1 MPPASSTARDGLR
14 QAAVVMNLSS
24 IYAYLD
30 GNDEDL
36 QKVMAGSA
44 DRSPEKQSPQD
55 LEILGAGWLRGL
67 DLNQRPL
74 GYEPNELPGCST
86 PR

>member
-1 MPPASSTARDGLR
+1 
-14 QAAVVMNLSS
+14 MNLSS

-44 DRSPEKQSPQD
+44 DRSPEKQGPQD
-55 LEILGAGWLRGL
+55 LEILGGSLVAGL
-67 DLNQRPL
+67 DLNKRPL
-74 GYEPNELPGCST
+74 GYEGNIIRDWYQASPIDLY
-86 PR
+86 RF

>member
-1 MPPASSTARDGLR
+1 MARLRDGLR
-14 QAAVVMNLSS
+14 QAAFVMNLSS

-44 DRSPEKQSPQD
+44 DRSPESK
-55 LEILGAGWLRGL
+55 
-67 DLNQRPL
+67 
-74 GYEPNELPGCST
+74 T
-86 PR
+86 PRP